1 MCIICVEFQKQL
13 LTAYEARNI
22 LTEMSST
29 IEEEHLIEI
38 NEMLEEAE
46 DEGEP

>member
-1 MCIICVEFQKQL
+1 
-13 LTAYEARNI
+13 
-22 LTEMSST
+22 MSST